1 MPRDGSGI
9 LSAPAGTTATSG
21 TTIESAKYNAF
32 VNDWV
37 TDGNTPR
44 PIVAGGTGATTAPAA
59 LTNLGA
65 QPADPELTAI
75 AGLTSAAD
83 RLPYFTGSGTAA
95 LATFTAAGRAILD
108 DADAAAQRTTLGL
121 AIGTDVQAY
130 DADLAAIAALADP
143 NADRILFWD
152 DSAGAYA
159 HLEVGTGLTLSGT
172 TLSSSATWTLV
183 SSSATWTGGEQT
195 ISGLQVYSRVMIV
208 ASRLVADTADFRRL
222 RVGSGGSLLTTS
234 IYGVVSGLQTS
245 LEMSSGVSIERS
257 FSCTIERFNTTD
269 AAKPVMAVTNATASS
284 APTHVLS
291 ASVFDRIQVANNTGN
306 ITSGTLYV
314 WGQA

>member
-1 MPRDGSGI
+1 MAVSDYSTTPGSNTSISGI
-9 LSAPAGTTATSG
+9 NIAEGCSPANINNAIRQLMADVRGF
-21 TTIESAKYNAF
+21 YNAAQPL
-32 VNDWV
+32 D
-37 TDGNTPR
+37 
-44 PIVAGGTGATTAPAA
+44 AA
-59 LTNLGA
+59 LTS
-65 QPADPELTAI
+65 I
-75 AGLTSAAD
+75 AGLTTAAD
-83 RLPYFTGSGTAA
+83 RMIYTTAA
-95 LATFTAAGRAILD
+95 DTYAVATLTAAGRAILD

-183 SSSATWTGGEQT
+183 SSSNTWTGGEQT
-195 ISGLQVYSRVMIV
+195 ITGLSGYSRVMIV
-208 ASRLVADTADFRRL
+208 GSRLVADAADYRRL

-234 IYGVVSGLQTS
+234 IYGVVNGLQNG
-245 LEMSSGVSIERS
+245 LPMSSNNTIERS
-257 FSCTIERFNTTD
+257 FSCIIERFNTTD
-269 AAKPVMAVTNATASS
+269 AAKPITSNNS
-284 APTHVLS
+284 AIAADQPTHILS
-291 ASVFDRIQVANNTGN
+291 SSVFDRIQVANQTGN